1 MPNAAETER
10 HYTVE
15 EANALLHDLRAS
27 LERIREARRIVL
39 RSAVVIRDRAP
50 GNGGGLDG
58 TAHWEALRVLRGEIE
73 GLSTR
78 GIVLRDADTGL
89 VDFPARREGRQV
101 FLCWRPVEPRVG
113 FWHEVDGGFGGRKPL

>member
-1 MPNAAETER
+1 MPNAPETER
-10 HYTVE
+10 YYTAD
-15 EANALLHDLRAS
+15 EANALLDGLRAS

-58 TAHWEALRVLRGEIE
+58 TAHWESLRVLREEVE
-73 GLSTR
+73 GLSAQ

-89 VDFPARREGRQV
+89 IDFPARREGRQV
-101 FLCWRPVEPRVG
+101 YLCWRPDEHRVG
-113 FWHEVDGGFGGRKPL
+113 YWHEVDGGFGGRKPL

>member
-1 MPNAAETER
+1 MPNAPETAR
-10 HYTVE
+10 YYTTE
-15 EANALLHDLRAS
+15 EANALLDDLRAS

-58 TAHWEALRVLRGEIE
+58 TAHWESLRVLREEVE
-73 GLSTR
+73 GLSAQ

-89 VDFPARREGRQV
+89 LDFPARREGRQV
-101 FLCWRPVEPRVG
+101 YLCWRPDEAEVG
-113 FWHEVDGGFGGRKPL
+113 YWHEVDSGFSGRKPL